1 MEIIPITLFFD
12 GDADQALSINYGP
25 NAAPGL
31 NISLPIN
38 YIYGCRISPPSFAD
52 SIPQIPRI
60 MILIN
65 EFAADAFNSPVKY
78 HAVLTMDNAASR
90 AELNTRFN
98 NNGEY
103 WFEKPILPPSTLSFT
118 FSNGL
123 QSWSRD
129 SRVIIPVVFYC
140 TVIQV

>member
-1 MEIIPITLFFD
+1 MEIIPVTLFFD
-12 GDADQALSINYGP
+12 ANGDQVLNINYGP

-38 YIYGCRISPPSFAD
+38 YIYGCRISPPSFQTGLTP
-52 SIPQIPRI
+52 SIPRV

-65 EFAADAFNSPVKY
+65 EFAADAFNAPVKY
-78 HAVLTMDNAASR
+78 HAVLGRVN
-90 AELNTRFN
+90 AELSTRFN

-123 QSWSRD
+123 QRMPST

-140 TVIQV
+140 TVI